1 MHKML
6 VLSVAFL
13 AFYLAPGRD
22 AGADIPAELQV
33 ELQSV
38 MLNYMDQIAPDGAY
52 RYVDTETNTLRTVYP
67 ANIHPFVI
75 QAGDDYFVCAELIDE
90 DGNNLTADFLVR
102 EIEGAFRV
110 VQLVIGD
117 RAAIQAIMANIR
129 Q

>member
-1 MHKML
+1 MSAVSIAL
-6 VLSVAFL
+6 ALASTRDVA
-13 AFYLAPGRD
+13 
-22 AGADIPAELQV
+22 ADIPAELQV

-38 MLNYMDQIAPDGAY
+38 MLNYIDQIAPEGAY

-102 EIEGAFRV
+102 AIEGEYRV

-117 RAAIQAIMANIR
+117 RAAIQAIMANVA